1 MFRWLMRDRRA
12 FIRAL
17 LSMPA
22 AGALAASDLSA
33 ASKKKLFHSARDVIG
48 ELEVRTFLNAA
59 GTYTRLTASKM
70 PPEVQSAMQGASTR
84 YVNLDELH
92 AKAGDRIAHLLDAE
106 SGLVTA
112 GCASALTLATA
123 ACIAGSD
130 EDRIKLL
137 PDTTG
142 MKNEVVL
149 QAAHRNSYD
158 HAVRNAGARLVEV
171 ETARE
176 MEAAINDR
184 TAMLFFL
191 NHAEHDGQIGHEEFV
206 AIGRKHGVPTLN
218 DAAADV
224 PPANNLFRFQ
234 RMGYDL
240 VAFSGGKGLRGP
252 QSTGLLVGRRDL
264 IEAARL
270 NNNPNSDSVGRTN
283 KVNKEEVVG
292 MLVALE
298 LFLDQDHDQAWKE
311 WTRRCRRIERS
322 VSSLPDVA
330 TEIFVPEIANAVPHL
345 RIRWNYSQS
354 RLTAKGAAELLREG
368 NPSIEVRP
376 KHDEGLEIAV
386 WMLDPGDERVVAR
399 RIHGVLSAAI
409 NASA

>member
-22 AGALAASDLSA
+22 GGVLAASDLRA
-33 ASKKKLFHSARDVIG
+33 ASKKKQLHSARDVLG

-92 AKAGDRIAHLLDAE
+92 AKAGDRIAQLLEAE
-106 SGLVTA
+106 AALVTA

-123 ACIAGSD
+123 ACIAGD
-130 EDRIKLL
+130 DKERIKLL

-142 MKNEVVL
+142 MQNEVVL

-171 ETARE
+171 ETASE

-191 NHAEHDGQIGHEEFV
+191 NHAENDGQIGHEEFV
-206 AIGRKHGVPTLN
+206 AIGKKHGVPTLN

-224 PPANNLFRFQ
+224 PPADNLFRFQ

-252 QSTGLLVGRRDL
+252 QSAGLLVGRRDL
-264 IEAARL
+264 IGAARL
-270 NNNPNSDSVGRTN
+270 NNNPNSDSVGRSN

-298 LFLDQDHDQAWKE
+298 LFLEQDHDQTWKE
-311 WTRRCRRIERS
+311 WTRRCRQIARS
-322 VSSLPDVA
+322 VSSLPGVA
-330 TEIFVPEIANAVPHL
+330 AEIFVPEIANAVPHL
-345 RIRWNYSQS
+345 RIRWNYSRC
-354 RLTAKGAAELLREG
+354 RLSAKAAAELLREG
-368 NPSIEVRP
+368 DPSIEVRP
-376 KHDEGLEIAV
+376 NHDEGLEIAV

-409 NASA
+409 RASA